1 MVQRP
6 AIQFLVFAITMLTAV
21 AGPAVIIATGDGTG
35 NSTAPANDPGWANV
49 GTRTTGL
56 TVVYLGNGWVLT
68 ANHVGVGDVVLAGQT
83 YSAVSGTERQIVNP
97 DGTGADLVLFQI
109 NGRPNLPYLPIAPLG
124 PPTTTSIVTLIG
136 AGVNRGPATSWNGID
151 GFLWG
156 GSTTMRWGT
165 APVVQVGTALSLNGY
180 VTHGFATVFTN
191 VGTTAFPA
199 QAALGDSGGAAFLNV
214 NGTWMLVGV
223 LFAVGEY
230 SNQPAGTSL
239 FGDYTYAADLSFYR
253 GQIVPVVTPGC
264 GFGAELGLLMPP
276 LLWLHRRR
284 HR

>member
-1 MVQRP
+1 
-6 AIQFLVFAITMLTAV
+6 
-21 AGPAVIIATGDGTG
+21 
-35 NSTAPANDPGWANV
+35 
-49 GTRTTGL
+49 
-56 TVVYLGNGWVLT
+56 
-68 ANHVGVGDVVLAGQT
+68 
-83 YSAVSGTERQIVNP
+83 
-97 DGTGADLVLFQI
+97 
-109 NGRPNLPYLPIAPLG
+109 
-124 PPTTTSIVTLIG
+124 
-136 AGVNRGPATSWNGID
+136 
-151 GFLWG
+151 
-156 GSTTMRWGT
+156 MRWGT

-180 VTHGFATVFTN
+180 VTHGSATVFTD

-239 FGDYTYAADLSFYR
+239 FGDSTYAADLSFYR

-264 GFGAELGLLMPP
+264 GFGAELGHLMPP